1 LWLLFCGLILR
12 IIHPLTHHQPGRTQR
27 PVRLNKNR
35 RMRKIIFFVSLLLVS
50 ASVIQAQTKDY
61 NVVFDLSSKDTINHQ
76 TVIREITLIK
86 KANPQAK
93 LEVVVYGQGLDLV
106 VKDKSTKS
114 EAIQEL
120 LKMENVSF
128 KVCAMTMQRNNVEE
142 SQLVAG
148 VRPVPDGIFE
158 IVSKQQDG
166 WGYIKVAH

>member
-1 LWLLFCGLILR
+1 
-12 IIHPLTHHQPGRTQR
+12 
-27 PVRLNKNR
+27 
-35 RMRKIIFFVSLLLVS
+35 MRKIIFFVGLLLMGS
-50 ASVIQAQTKDY
+50 ASVIHAQTKDY
-61 NVVFDLSSKDTINHQ
+61 KVVFDMSSKDTVNHQ

-120 LKMENVSF
+120 LKDKNVSF
-128 KVCAMTMQRNNVEE
+128 KVCSMTMQRNNVDE

-148 VRPVPDGIFE
+148 VRPVPDGIYE